1 MADGGNCI
9 QINALL
15 IRLTGEKPPYRGAT
29 ISNLL
34 LSALYSSIMD
44 HQKLV
49 KDCLKGK
56 PQAQRELYELFAKE
70 MLGVCYRYTRSM
82 KDAEDVLQEGFV
94 KVFRNLVQYKHEGE
108 LGAWVRRIMVNS
120 ALNFLKR
127 NRKYQQEMY
136 FTQEYLHPVADD
148 DPVIRIQA
156 KELADL
162 IRQLPHGYQVIFN
175 LHAVEGYSHVEIGE
189 LLGISDGTSRSQY
202 SRARNL
208 LITWIENFSTD
219 KKKEKYAGK

>member
-1 MADGGNCI
+1 
-9 QINALL
+9 
-15 IRLTGEKPPYRGAT
+15 
-29 ISNLL
+29 
-34 LSALYSSIMD
+34 MD
-44 HQKLV
+44 HQKLIR
-49 KDCLKGK
+49 DCLKGK
-56 PQAQRELYELFAKE
+56 LQAQRSLYELFAKE
-70 MLGVCYRYTRSM
+70 MLGICYRYTRST

-94 KVFRNLVQYKHEGE
+94 KVFHNLAQYKNEGE
-108 LGAWVRRIMVNS
+108 LGAWVRRIMVNT

-136 FTQEYLHPVADD
+136 FTEEYLHPVVDD
-148 DPVIRIQA
+148 DPAIRLQA

-202 SRARNL
+202 LRARNL
-208 LITWIENFSTD
+208 LITWIENYTSD

>member
-1 MADGGNCI
+1 
-9 QINALL
+9 
-15 IRLTGEKPPYRGAT
+15 
-29 ISNLL
+29 
-34 LSALYSSIMD
+34 MD

-56 PQAQRELYELFAKE
+56 IQAQRELYEHFTKE
-70 MLGVCYRYTRSM
+70 MLGVCYRYTRSIR
-82 KDAEDVLQEGFV
+82 DAEDVLQEGFV
-94 KVFRNLVQYKHEGE
+94 KVFHHLGQYKQEGE
-108 LGAWVRRIMVNS
+108 LGAWIRRIMVNT

-127 NRKYQQEMY
+127 NKKYQQEMY

-148 DPVIRIQA
+148 NPIIRIQA

-175 LHAVEGYSHVEIGE
+175 LYAVEGYSHAEIGE

-208 LITWIENFSTD
+208 LIKWIESFSSG
-219 KKKEKYAGK
+219 KKIMYADQ